1 MLSSV
6 LFWRCVKDDSKTK
19 GERKKKAET
28 ETEAPREL
36 GKGLVGELLKREY
49 RKSRM
54 INEVRMNMANLT
66 TYRLVPSDNIL
77 IIQSFSLPLLNSN
90 KVNIIKVKNV

>member
-6 LFWRCVKDDSKTK
+6 LLCCCVKDDSKVK
-19 GERKKKAET
+19 GERKKEAEV

-54 INEVRMNMANLT
+54 INEVRMNMASLT
-66 TYRLVPSDNIL
+66 TYRLVPSDSLL
-77 IIQSFSLPLLNSN
+77 IIQSFSLPLLNSI
-90 KVNIIKVKNV
+90 KVNNIIKV